1 MIQYALIIMMNFM
14 NEFFLKM
21 APSSRTHF
29 DFEICKLNSLKYCQA
44 LKQEEYPFI
53 KKFLKIKFVFS
64 STFSDTM
71 EFHLFIALLSTSK
84 GQITIPKN
92 FKNFIL
98 WEIYNQVNGLLIL

>member
-84 GQITIPKN
+84 GQITCTIPKN
-92 FKNFIL
+92 FKNFNYFVGDL
-98 WEIYNQVNGLLIL
+98 